1 MAIAMNV
8 LIGALMVGLT
18 SDLLFHDSFV
28 HSTPNGLS
36 VLLWSVTISLVVTV
50 IQSVKKH
57 GVERKSLWWLVPVNL
72 SAFAYMWRDS
82 AILHNIDMY
91 LMFFSLVMLSFSLK
105 GNVVQA
111 SGIFQYGLASL
122 NTSIDALIE
131 AMHLIK
137 VDLPWRH
144 VVPHQ
149 VRGKVPAL
157 IRGFAFAIP
166 LLLLFCGLFISA
178 DAAFASLLHEGLS
191 LNLSDFS
198 VHCAILF
205 GFSWCTAGYLR
216 PMFVADKKLESP
228 APIEELSA
236 GSKVKLGLGRFEL
249 NVILALLNLLFLSFV
264 IVQFR
269 YFFGGSNIVETTS
282 GLSYSEYARKGF
294 FELAT
299 VSALVLPM
307 LLVGDWLLPRHQ
319 DKFDKIFPVQSGIQ
333 IALLFVIMLSAFQ
346 RMNLYQLE
354 YGLTELR
361 FYVSAFIGCMAVL
374 YVIFSATVLTGKRS
388 KFAFAASTAAFV
400 VVAVLQF
407 ANPDRIIVAAN
418 IDNAVKGKSFDADY
432 ALSLSN
438 DATSY
443 LTQNIQ
449 KLPFSAQKEI
459 AGRLVAQE
467 RGAWHYDIRSFNL
480 SRCEAYYAI
489 RNNLPL
495 LNAINTVGA
504 VPDPATH

>member
-18 SDLLFHDSFV
+18 SDLLFHDSIV

-50 IQSVKKH
+50 ITAVKKH
-57 GVERKSLWWLVPVNL
+57 GVVRKSLWWLVPVNL

-105 GNVVQA
+105 GNVAQA
-111 SGIFQYGLASL
+111 SGIFQYCLASL

-137 VDLPWRH
+137 VDLPWRQ

-178 DAAFASLLHEGLS
+178 DAAFASLLHKGLS
-191 LNLSDFS
+191 FNFSDFS
-198 VHCAILF
+198 VHSAILF

-216 PMFVADKKLESP
+216 PMFVADKKFDSLVPVFEQKDS
-228 APIEELSA
+228 
-236 GSKVKLGLGRFEL
+236 SKVILGLGRFEL
-249 NVILALLNLLFLSFV
+249 NVVLALLNLLFLSFV
-264 IVQFR
+264 MVQFR
-269 YFFGGSNIVETTS
+269 YFFGGSNVVVTTA

-319 DKFDKIFPVQSGIQ
+319 DKFDKIFPVQAGIQ

-374 YVIFSATVLTGKRS
+374 YVIFSATVLAGKRS
-388 KFAFAASTAAFV
+388 KFAFAASVAAFAA
-400 VVAVLQF
+400 VAVLQF

-418 IDNAVKGKSFDADY
+418 IDNAVKGKSFDAEY

-443 LTQNIQ
+443 LAQNIQ

-459 AGRLVAQE
+459 AGKLVAQE
-467 RGAWHYDIRSFNL
+467 HGAWHYDIRSFNIA
-480 SRCEAYYAI
+480 RCEAYYAI

-495 LNAINTVGA
+495 LNAINTVGS